1 MFFRED
7 LLLAKRKKTF
17 HFDMSKKQFS
27 LELDQIYKNQ
37 TKPITSL
44 LYSRYW
50 NLHQTK
56 LSSKGQTRDKQQYN
70 EGQIM
75 SLAFQ
80 HGFSGRFL
88 QLFLLVC
95 KITAFSV
102 SGIIQNLT
110 LYPRDKEGQRKI
122 IARDKPY
129 PSSFN
134 MAFRKWFY
142 CFSLFWYAKFCP
154 PFVPRKYLSK
164 NYTLIHNDLY
174 SKNIVCVGK

>member
-1 MFFRED
+1 MKAFSISETIQNRTRKPRD
-7 LLLAKRKKTF
+7 KRGTNNN
-17 HFDMSKKQFS
+17 
-27 LELDQIYKNQ
+27 I
-37 TKPITSL
+37 
-44 LYSRYW
+44 
-50 NLHQTK
+50 
-56 LSSKGQTRDKQQYN
+56 TRDKFCPLHFGMVFRKWFY
-70 EGQIM
+70 
-75 SLAFQ
+75 SF
-80 HGFSGRFL
+80 
-88 QLFLLVC
+88 FLLVC

-174 SKNIVCVGK
+174 SKNIVCVGQINILHRQIANQLIIR

>member
-1 MFFRED
+1 MKAFSISETIQNRTRKPRD
-7 LLLAKRKKTF
+7 KRGTNNN
-17 HFDMSKKQFS
+17 
-27 LELDQIYKNQ
+27 I
-37 TKPITSL
+37 
-44 LYSRYW
+44 
-50 NLHQTK
+50 
-56 LSSKGQTRDKQQYN
+56 TRDKFCPLHFGMVFRKWFY
-70 EGQIM
+70 
-75 SLAFQ
+75 SF
-80 HGFSGRFL
+80 
-88 QLFLLVC
+88 FLLVC

-154 PFVPRKYLSK
+154 PFVPRKYHSK
-164 NYTLIHNDLY
+164 KSPLIHSDLHNI
-174 SKNIVCVGK
+174 NIVCVGK